1 MMLSGIKVQSLM
13 ALQVVLLLPLWR
25 LFPIWVALI
34 SCAAMLD
41 RLLVTQGMK
50 KTSSSFWKVGWV
62 LIASIALVLEYQSLL
77 LIEPWVALLML
88 MYASKSLELNQTRDA
103 FQILHLSYIVMMAQF
118 LYDQSMLAAL
128 YALLGIALTTLVSVQ
143 VNSARVIRPQALIG
157 RGAKILALAFPAFL
171 VLFLFLPRLPP
182 LWAVP
187 QPSMSAKT
195 GLSDRL
201 SMGSIGRLIEDDTL
215 ALRVA
220 FDGLTPPLATRY
232 IRAYTLTEFDG
243 RTWQIDQ
250 AAKRLSRRWQ
260 AAEDQSLGYQLILE
274 PNGLNVLPY
283 LEYLDGVY
291 PLGVQRLS
299 DDRLRARAPFNQRAQ
314 FSLNY
319 RETREVAS
327 SLTSTE
333 RERLTAIDP
342 KNHPRLVSWIEAQAM
357 DRQSPGER
365 IRTLR
370 RFFLEGEFRYS
381 LTPPRALG
389 DPVDDFL
396 FVTRSGFCEHFA
408 SAMAAMARLSDLPA
422 RVVTGYQ
429 GGRYNEMG
437 GYVEF
442 RQYDAHAWVEIWIE
456 GEGWRRVDPTT
467 FVSPERI
474 NEGLQALSQLPGFQN
489 ANWAWY
495 RRLDGVLAAE
505 FVLTLTA
512 IQHYWDQ
519 RVLNFDRDDQ
529 VNLVRWFSPELDASD
544 TVHIALGA
552 LIVLFVVIAFFES
565 LRGANRR
572 AVSTAALD
580 RLAIL
585 RGARWIEPRASLL
598 ATQPIDRL
606 LTMIP
611 SGPASNLLESI
622 IADYQAVYYAG
633 REISRREFRLR
644 IVRWQ
649 WLAIR
654 LRLRRLAS
662 PLFFMTSEARMR

>member
-1 MMLSGIKVQSLM
+1 M

-25 LFPIWVALI
+25 LFPLWVALI

-50 KTSSSFWKVGWV
+50 KTSSSLWKVGWV
-62 LIASIALVLEYQSLL
+62 LVASISLVLEYQSLL

-103 FQILHLSYIVMMAQF
+103 FQVLHLSYIVMMAQF

-128 YALLGIALTTLVSVQ
+128 YALLGIALTTFVSVQ
-143 VNSARVIRPQALIG
+143 VNSTRVIRPQVLIG

-187 QPSMSAKT
+187 QPLMSAKT
-195 GLSDRL
+195 GLSDQL
-201 SMGSIGRLIEDDTL
+201 TMGSIGQLIEDDAL

-220 FDGLTPPLATRY
+220 FDGPTPPIASRY
-232 IRAYTLTEFDG
+232 IRAYTLTDFDG
-243 RTWQIDQ
+243 STWEIDR
-250 AAKRLSRRWQ
+250 AAKRLPRRWQ
-260 AAEDQSLGYQLILE
+260 AAEDEGLGYQLILE
-274 PNGLNVLPY
+274 PNGLSVLPY

-314 FSLNY
+314 FSLKY
-319 RETREVAS
+319 RDTREIAS
-327 SLTSTE
+327 PLSSIE
-333 RERLTAIDP
+333 RARLTAIDP
-342 KNHPRLVSWIEAQAM
+342 KNHPRLASWIETQAM
-357 DRQSPGER
+357 DRQSPRER
-365 IRTLR
+365 IRTMR
-370 RFFLEGEFRYS
+370 RFFLQGDFRYS
-381 LTPPRALG
+381 LTPPRAVG

-396 FVTRSGFCEHFA
+396 FGTRSGFCEHFA
-408 SAMAAMARLSDLPA
+408 SAMAAMARMSDLPA

-429 GGRYNEMG
+429 GGRYNELG

-442 RQYDAHAWVEIWIE
+442 RQYDAHAWVEIWID

-474 NEGLQALSQLPGFQN
+474 SEGLQALSQLPGFQN

-529 VNLVRWFSPELDASD
+529 VNLVRWLSPELDASD

-552 LIVLFVVIAFFES
+552 IIVLFVVIAFFES
-565 LRGANRR
+565 LRGSTRQA
-572 AVSTAALD
+572 ASTAALD

-585 RGARWIEPRASLL
+585 RGARWIEPQASLL

-611 SGPASNLLESI
+611 SGPASKSLETV
-622 IADYQAVYYAG
+622 IADYQTVYYSAQTV
-633 REISRREFRLR
+633 SRREFKQR
-644 IVRWQ
+644 ILRWQ
-649 WLAIR
+649 WLAFR
-654 LRLRRLAS
+654 LRLRQLAS
-662 PLFFMTSEARMR
+662 CILSMTAKTRER